1 MAAPRSLDERGHGTD
16 DRLRHLAGHG
26 RLPAGALLVAPQW
39 VPVAVET
46 AEAGVAETGES
57 DRAAEVPAR
66 AAVRRGL
73 MADPAARDL
82 YLRGPAMRTA
92 PSRHGLMVAAPL
104 EPVTPVSGR
113 AQPDCCGRW
122 RRRPPTKTAAT
133 DALVSGATGHLT
145 PVWWRRRIGGSHR
158 SPSRPC
164 VCYVGREWVVSDLRR
179 CAVIARRPVA
189 DWWSVMAQAVAAEGG
204 PAGASLGTP
213 FGYDSPNAWMR
224 ADRPAELATTHP
236 MPE

>member
-1 MAAPRSLDERGHGTD
+1 MAASRSLDQRRHGTD
-16 DRLRHLAGHG
+16 DRFLHLASDG
-26 RLPAGALLVAPQW
+26 RLPAGTLLVAPQW

-82 YLRGPAMRTA
+82 DLWGPAMRTA
-92 PSRHGLMVAAPL
+92 PSRHGLMVAAPP
-104 EPVTPVSGR
+104 EPVT
-113 AQPDCCGRW
+113 PDCCGRW
-122 RRRPPTKTAAT
+122 RRRPPTKIAAT
-133 DALVSGATGHLT
+133 DALVSGGATGHLT

-164 VCYVGREWVVSDLRR
+164 VGHAGMEWVVSDLRR
-179 CAVIARRPVA
+179 CAVIGRRPVA
-189 DWWSVMAQAVAAEGG
+189 DWWSLMAQAVAA
-204 PAGASLGTP
+204 
-213 FGYDSPNAWMR
+213 
-224 ADRPAELATTHP
+224 
-236 MPE
+236 